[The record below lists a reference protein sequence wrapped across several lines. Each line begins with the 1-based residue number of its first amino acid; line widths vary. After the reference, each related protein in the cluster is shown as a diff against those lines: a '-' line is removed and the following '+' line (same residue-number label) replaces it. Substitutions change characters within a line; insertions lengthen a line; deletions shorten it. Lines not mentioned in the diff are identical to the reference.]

1 MVLLVAL
8 LVVGLAAHAAVGD
21 PGNWVLYVDPSARF
35 SVRYPRGWQVREDFL
50 SGRTAFYRNNP
61 DEGVAFLVFPRTE
74 APGDVDAGAL
84 TRWALASVAE
94 LHRFPSLQYRH
105 RTEERSG
112 VVHVRGEAT
121 WTTGRG
127 RPMRALFTL
136 LAGRPPVHGFPAQL
150 FYMLL
155 AQAPER
161 EWRQWEVTLVEML
174 RDFKWIGG

>member
-1 MVLLVAL
+1 MFLVAL
-8 LVVGLAAHAAVGD
+8 LVVGLGAHAAGGD

-50 SGRTAFYRNNP
+50 SGRTTFYREDP
-61 DEGVAFLVFPRTE
+61 EEGAAFSVFPRTE

-84 TRWALASVAE
+84 TRWALESMAE
-94 LHRFPSLQYRH
+94 LRRYPSLQYRH
-105 RTEERSG
+105 RTDERSG

-121 WTTGRG
+121 WTNLRG
-127 RPMRALFTL
+127 RSMRALFAL

-150 FYMLL
+150 FYLLL

-161 EWRQWEVTLVEML
+161 EWRRWEPTLVEML
-174 RDFKWIGG
+174 RDFKWTGG